1 MLSQFPS
8 VSMAVVQ
15 EMKIEADSIR
25 NPYLMECVQ
34 GKLVFANM
42 NQSKMISVFDV
53 VSGEFVGDFLD
64 MGEGPEESVFI
75 SNLEECD
82 NQLAVFDSGKQRMC
96 VYSVD
101 GESPQKTSE
110 IVFQT
115 DSAVLVS
122 MFNCIPLG
130 SDYVA
135 ATGLVKGNRIA
146 LLNQS
151 GKAITGF
158 GSYPG
163 AKKDADVE
171 NGFAYQGFMAYNP
184 MNKTLA
190 MGSGFG
196 ESISFYRMDPLESPT
211 LLEEYVYALP
221 AYKDASNEYSQ
232 GVAFKKE
239 NIMGFI
245 ALKPSPEYC
254 IGLYS
259 GDVRNGMEYGG
270 DKILLF
276 DWNGKAVKAFQLDQL
291 YQQIAYNSQ
300 NREIILFGVD
310 KESGEYRVA
319 ALPFSSFSKEVH

>member
-1 MLSQFPS
+1 
-8 VSMAVVQ
+8 MAVVQ
-15 EMKIEADSIR
+15 ENRIEIDSIR

-34 GKLVFANM
+34 GKLIFANM
-42 NQSKMISVFDV
+42 NQSKMISLFDAT
-53 VSGEFVGDFLD
+53 SGKFIGDFLD
-64 MGEGPEESVFI
+64 RGEGPEESLFI
-75 SNLEECD
+75 SNLVECD
-82 NQLAVFDSGKQRMC
+82 NQLAVFDSEKQRMC

-101 GESPQKTSE
+101 AEKPQKISE

-115 DSAVLVS
+115 DSALLFS
-122 MFNCIPLG
+122 MFNCIPLDG
-130 SDYVA
+130 GYIA

-146 LLNQS
+146 LLDYT

-158 GSYPG
+158 GCYPG
-163 AKKDADVE
+163 AKKDSDVE

-184 MNKTLA
+184 TKKTLA

-196 ESISFYRMDPLESPT
+196 ESISFYRMENTMSPV

-245 ALKPSPEYC
+245 AMKPSPDYC

-259 GDVRNGMEYGG
+259 GDVRNGVEYGG

-276 DWNGKAVKAFQLDQL
+276 DWNGKAVKALQLDQL

-300 NREIILFGVD
+300 NREIVLFGVD
-310 KESGEYRVA
+310 KESGEYRVVT
-319 ALPFSSFSKEVH
+319 LPFSSFSTEVR

>member
-1 MLSQFPS
+1 
-8 VSMAVVQ
+8 MAVVQ
-15 EMKIEADSIR
+15 ESKIEIDSIR
-25 NPYLMECVQ
+25 NPYLMECIQ
-34 GKLVFANM
+34 GKLIFANM
-42 NQSKMISVFDV
+42 NQPKMISVFDV
-53 VSGEFVGDFLD
+53 ASGKFMGDFLD
-64 MGEGPEESVFI
+64 RGEGPEESLFI

-82 NQLAVFDSGKQRMC
+82 NQLAVFDSDKLRMC
-96 VYSVD
+96 MYSVD
-101 GESPQKTSE
+101 GESPQKTRE

-122 MFNCIPLG
+122 MFNCIPLSG
-130 SDYVA
+130 GYIA

-146 LLNQS
+146 LLNQA

-184 MNKTLA
+184 TKKTLA

-196 ESISFYRMDPLESPT
+196 ESISFYSMENPVSPA
-211 LLEEYVYALP
+211 LLKEYIYALP
-221 AYKDASNEYSQ
+221 TYKDASNEHSQ

-245 ALKPSPEYC
+245 AMKPSPDYC

-276 DWNGKAVKAFQLDQL
+276 DWSGKTVKALQLDQF
-291 YQQIAYNSQ
+291 YQQIAYNHQ
-300 NREIILFGVD
+300 NREILLLGVD
-310 KESGEYRVA
+310 KESGEYRVVTV
-319 ALPFSSFSKEVH
+319 PFSSFSTEER